1 MYYCYLLILI
11 SLVVNVLKPLHNSLL
26 IVSAVHVWYVRGSV
40 RLYVVLINHVI
51 TLPVSLYCHDP
62 FGHRYMNLSSLYY
75 ILTTH
80 VCQSSYAQYTCYK
93 VCVQYNYNTLLDILL
108 PAASPFSA
116 SQFLKTYEDEFVEVV
131 NAKQSLLKLKH
142 KGVISQAVRAS
153 IEGTNEE
160 EEATYILL
168 EHLEKN
174 ATVDTLREYCKV
186 AIAADGYPRMQELGR
201 KMIDALPPEG

>member
-1 MYYCYLLILI
+1 M
-11 SLVVNVLKPLHNSLL
+11 S
-26 IVSAVHVWYVRGSV
+26 
-40 RLYVVLINHVI
+40 
-51 TLPVSLYCHDP
+51 VSLAMLSAHVTKCV
-62 FGHRYMNLSSLYY
+62 FSNNGTLSS
-75 ILTTH
+75 T
-80 VCQSSYAQYTCYK
+80 S
-93 VCVQYNYNTLLDILL
+93 LL

-131 NAKQSLLKLKH
+131 NAKQSLLRLRH

-153 IEGTNEE
+153 IE
-160 EEATYILL
+160 ATKDDEDAKYLLL

-201 KMIDALPPEG
+201 KMMKTLPPEG